1 MKNCWEHRAED
12 RLRFRVIVDVL
23 GRLHDR
29 LSGQDSEYSDTCE
42 ESEEEDDTN
51 LTPDTTMSS
60 SRQTRTTVGST
71 RYFTCGINSNNRI
84 KFRGAY
90 SMA

>member
-12 RLRFRVIVDVL
+12 RLRFRAIVDVL
-23 GRLHDR
+23 SRLHDR

-51 LTPDTTMSS
+51 LTPDATMPS
-60 SRQTRTTVGST
+60 SRRTNIGST
-71 RYFTCGINSNNRI
+71 RYFTCAINSNTRI
-84 KFRGAY
+84 KIRGA
-90 SMA
+90 